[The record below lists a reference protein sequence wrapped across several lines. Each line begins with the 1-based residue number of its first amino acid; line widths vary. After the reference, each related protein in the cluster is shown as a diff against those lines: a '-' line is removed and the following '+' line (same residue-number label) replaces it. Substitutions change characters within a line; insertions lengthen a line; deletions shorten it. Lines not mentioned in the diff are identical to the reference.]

1 MGTRRGFR
9 DEQPVNDCL
18 YPSVRRSETSV
29 CTEETESMMSDDDS
43 VATDQLLLQPSARHE
58 SDSVVSESDES
69 DSVMSESDDSQ
80 ASSAENLSMHPSARQ
95 VNSRFYQDEDMYDD
109 DDDDITNS
117 YYSEDTETSLNSEEY
132 SAGNE
137 DPAGLDSMPI
147 ASQGFNRDD
156 SYLDSYSEDDA
167 TESYDD
173 EDSVASSE
181 YYDDYE
187 QMQY

>member
-1 MGTRRGFR
+1 MG
-9 DEQPVNDCL
+9 
-18 YPSVRRSETSV
+18 
-29 CTEETESMMSDDDS
+29 MMSDDDS
-43 VATDQLLLQPSARHE
+43 VATDQLLLQPSA
-58 SDSVVSESDES
+58 SDES

-109 DDDDITNS
+109 DDITDS

-167 TESYDD
+167 TESYD

-187 QMQY
+187 QMEY